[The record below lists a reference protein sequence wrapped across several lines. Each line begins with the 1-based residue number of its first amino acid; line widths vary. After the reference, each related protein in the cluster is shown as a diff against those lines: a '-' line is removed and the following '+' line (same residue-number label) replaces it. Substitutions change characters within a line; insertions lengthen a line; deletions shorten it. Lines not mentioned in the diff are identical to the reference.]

1 MFLSVMR
8 DPSIRSKREMTLWDI
23 SPQSGLHIFEEALYV
38 GLQAPDSVY
47 LPIRIEIGTSK

>member
-1 MFLSVMR
+1 MR